1 MPVMFGMS
9 AAAPPGSISAVR
21 YGARRAHT
29 HTHTR
34 ARTHTHTHTHIAFL
48 LLCQPIRCLSPTF
61 STYSAT
67 VIVSHSLG
75 EYIGCMSQMSP
86 FLRAAAVLSAS
97 LRLESLPNASSRPAA
112 PSVHVSDCLSVS
124 LFRWFTATS
133 LAASQSAWPA
143 IHLCIPVPIS
153 VGQSVTQRSA
163 PSATS
168 MSPRQR

>member
-29 HTHTR
+29 HTHT
-34 ARTHTHTHTHIAFL
+34 HTHIAFL
-48 LLCQPIRCLSPTF
+48 LLCQPIPCLSPTF